1 MKALTD
7 KIIDDL
13 MDEKKEHRGGL
24 YNAAFNDGLTY
35 AISTI
40 IELTKEAEFEEVARV
55 MMKHLADPKK
65 YHPHHRVV
73 IDSTNAEL
81 LEGVCSSGNVMDYIK
96 D

>member
-7 KIIDDL
+7 KIIDEL
-13 MDEKKEHRGGL
+13 IEEKKIHSHEEL
-24 YNAAFNDGLTY
+24 YCDGITY

-40 IELTKEAEFEEVARV
+40 QELEKDADFEEAARV
-55 MMKHLADPKK
+55 MMKHLANTEK

-73 IDSTNAEL
+73 MDSTNAEL
-81 LEGVCSSGNVMDYIK
+81 LEGKQSTGQVMDYIT

>member
-13 MDEKKEHRGGL
+13 MDEKKEHKGGL
-24 YNAAFNDGLTY
+24 YNAAFCDGLTY

-40 IELTKEAEFEEVARV
+40 IEFEKEAEFEEIARV
-55 MMKHLADPKK
+55 MMKYLADPKK
-65 YHPHHRVV
+65 YHPHHRVI

-81 LEGVCSSGNVMDYIK
+81 LEGKQSIGMTMDYIA

>member
-7 KIIDDL
+7 KIIDEL
-13 MDEKKEHRGGL
+13 MDEKKEHKFGL
-24 YNAAFNDGLTY
+24 YNVAFCDGLTY

-40 IELTKEAEFEEVARV
+40 IELEKEAEFEEIAKV
-55 MMKHLADPKK
+55 MMKHLADPEK
-65 YHPHHRVV
+65 YHPHHRVI

-81 LEGVCSSGNVMDYIK
+81 LEGKESTGLVMDYIP